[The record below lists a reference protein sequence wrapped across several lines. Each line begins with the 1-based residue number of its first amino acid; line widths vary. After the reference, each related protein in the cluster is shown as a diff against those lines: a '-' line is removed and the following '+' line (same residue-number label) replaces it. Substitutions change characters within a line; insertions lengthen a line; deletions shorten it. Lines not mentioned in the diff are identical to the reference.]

1 MSRSGTSD
9 SQPVFMR
16 LPAAAAE
23 QLDQIA
29 RARGATKREIVTRL
43 ILDNDLPVGHHA
55 FHPTPEPAVLT
66 PRQAAELL
74 QIDERL
80 VLDLAAAHRLPG
92 RLVGETWRFSR
103 RALLEWLESPNEA
116 DVPPQRGTR

>member
-1 MSRSGTSD
+1 MSE

-29 RARGATKREIVTRL
+29 RDHRATKREIVTRL
-43 ILDNDLPVGHHA
+43 ILDRDLPVGQHT
-55 FHPTPEPAVLT
+55 FHPAPEPAVLT
-66 PRQAAELL
+66 PSQAAELL

-80 VLDLAAAHRLPG
+80 VLELATTRQLPG
-92 RLVGETWRFSR
+92 RRLGDEWRFSR
-103 RALLEWLESPNEA
+103 RALLDWLESTDEA
-116 DVPPQRGTR
+116 DRSQ